1 MAGPAAAAAVWI
13 AIGAAGRTAA
23 KKYGALIARKMF
35 PKLFKKVDPKKSKS
49 HVTKVDAKKTKAAKR
64 GKEVD
69 DTLEELY
76 DASHEYGARTG
87 GISSSA
93 RKLESAIHQK
103 EISPSLTKLD
113 RLSRGKKYGG
123 KYGRK

>member
-1 MAGPAAAAAVWI
+1 MAGPAIAAWAV
-13 AIGAAGRTAA
+13 IGAAGREAVKRWGKSVA
-23 KKYGALIARKMF
+23 IKKF

-64 GKEVD
+64 VTKRD
-69 DTLEELY
+69 NTLEELY
-76 DASHEYGARTG
+76 DAGHEYSARTG

-103 EISPSLTKLD
+103 EVSPLLTKLD
-113 RLSRGKKYGG
+113 KLSRGKKYGG
-123 KYGRK
+123 KYGRKR

>member
-1 MAGPAAAAAVWI
+1 MAGPAIAGWI

-49 HVTKVDAKKTKAAKR
+49 HVTKVAAKKTKAAKR
-64 GKEVD
+64 EKEIG
-69 DTLEELY
+69 DTLEDLY
-76 DASHEYGARTG
+76 DASHEYRARTG
-87 GISSSA
+87 GIHPDA
-93 RKLESAIHQK
+93 RELESAIHEK
-103 EISPSLTKLD
+103 EIAPSLTKLD